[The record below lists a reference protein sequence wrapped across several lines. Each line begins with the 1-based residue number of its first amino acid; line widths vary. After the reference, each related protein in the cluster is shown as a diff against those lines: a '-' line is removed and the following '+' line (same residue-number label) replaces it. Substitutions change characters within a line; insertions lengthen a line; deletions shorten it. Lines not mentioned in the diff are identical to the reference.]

1 MASLVKNN
9 KPMTRD
15 QMMKLVD
22 AAADNINKKA
32 GKIICGRIGKTPEI
46 MERLKIDFIPTPS
59 MVLNEA
65 VGGGFPRRRCSIVSG
80 DPDSGKT
87 SILLETIAKNQNHGK
102 NKFFAVWLESESSLK
117 DDFVV
122 DTMGVDPEQFFYL
135 EVRAGQSAEETLDI
149 LYTILQTG
157 VADMVVINSLKCL
170 VPQHEQE
177 SSLGSSVVCEQA
189 RMNAR
194 IVRKF
199 RAIVAEYDTAFVIV
213 QHMGTDVMAYGAP
226 KIISGGQA
234 IAYWSALTIVL
245 SRSKKKFE
253 SKDPL
258 KDGEGVK
265 IYVSVK
271 KNHCLPDRNP
281 YVRCEYY
288 AVFGQGTEQILEAL
302 TVAESKGMVDIRGAW
317 VYWYDKDGNEKQK
330 WNGRTAFRQYML
342 ENKDEWQAFMSQLM
356 GQERAQLLSSE
367 EIEQIKAEDKAIG
380 EAVMDIEALAM
391 TEEEVA
397 EDQQKAS

>member
-1 MASLVKNN
+1 M
-9 KPMTRD
+9 
-15 QMMKLVD
+15 
-22 AAADNINKKA
+22 
-32 GKIICGRIGKTPEI
+32 
-46 MERLKIDFIPTPS
+46 
-59 MVLNEA
+59 
-65 VGGGFPRRRCSIVSG
+65 
-80 DPDSGKT
+80 
-87 SILLETIAKNQNHGK
+87 
-102 NKFFAVWLESESSLK
+102 
-117 DDFVV
+117 
-122 DTMGVDPEQFFYL
+122 
-135 EVRAGQSAEETLDI
+135 
-149 LYTILQTG
+149 
-157 VADMVVINSLKCL
+157 
-170 VPQHEQE
+170 
-177 SSLGSSVVCEQA
+177 
-189 RMNAR
+189 
-194 IVRKF
+194 
-199 RAIVAEYDTAFVIV
+199 
-213 QHMGTDVMAYGAP
+213 P

-265 IYVSVK
+265 IYVAVK

-380 EAVMDIEALAM
+380 EAVIDIEALAM

-397 EDQQKAS
+397 GDQQKAS